1 MRAKLGVLILLAG
14 GLLVLP
20 PAAGAALHTV
30 RVTGGFATPVQ
41 VVTPPQRLRGVYV
54 VEQAGRIIRYRGGRK
69 RVFLDIRDQVRF
81 DGEQGLLSLEFSPVY
96 RSTRRFFVYYINNDG
111 DSVVVRYLANRDL
124 TRAVESTR
132 RRIVRYR
139 QPANRSNHKGGT
151 LLFGADDR
159 LYLSLGDGGSSCD
172 PEERAQ
178 NPRSPLGK
186 LLRIRRGDTTLVA
199 LGLRNPFRMSFD
211 SQTGDL
217 WIGDVGQGAREEIDF
232 LRASRLTRPVENFEW
247 DVREGTQSNTCENTG
262 YGPGTRVGPV
272 LDYARSFGTTVIGGY
287 RYRGS
292 DLAGEQGHYF
302 FGDFGS
308 GVIATINGPGDST
321 PAVRFHVASV
331 VSFGESR
338 TRELLV
344 LSIGGTLYRIDDD

>member
-1 MRAKLGVLILLAG
+1 MRAKLGVLILLVG

-132 RRIVRYR
+132 RRIVR
-139 QPANRSNHKGGT
+139 
-151 LLFGADDR
+151 
-159 LYLSLGDGGSSCD
+159 
-172 PEERAQ
+172 
-178 NPRSPLGK
+178 
-186 LLRIRRGDTTLVA
+186 
-199 LGLRNPFRMSFD
+199 
-211 SQTGDL
+211 
-217 WIGDVGQGAREEIDF
+217 
-232 LRASRLTRPVENFEW
+232 
-247 DVREGTQSNTCENTG
+247 
-262 YGPGTRVGPV
+262 
-272 LDYARSFGTTVIGGY
+272 
-287 RYRGS
+287 
-292 DLAGEQGHYF
+292 
-302 FGDFGS
+302 
-308 GVIATINGPGDST
+308 
-321 PAVRFHVASV
+321 
-331 VSFGESR
+331 
-338 TRELLV
+338 
-344 LSIGGTLYRIDDD
+344 